1 MTKRPAKFG
10 TTVPELKDVISKYGC
25 GLGTDPPYIVVGEFR
40 SKTKGPFGGIL
51 AAAQNQFYA
60 YLIWREVQKN
70 GDASV
75 KRSEF
80 HPKTNFSIAGYKQQ
94 LRDKMEAQ
102 KQAAA
107 AAEKQEQPQPE
118 VPRPRPRIVSWSDKK
133 DNSNA

>member
-10 TTVPELKDVISKYGC
+10 TTVPELKEVISKYGC
-25 GLGTDPPYIVVGEFR
+25 GLGTDPPYVVVGEFK
-40 SKTKGPFGGIL
+40 SKTKGPYGGIL

-60 YLIWREVQKN
+60 YLIWREVNKN
-70 GDASV
+70 GNALV

-94 LRDKMEAQ
+94 LREKMEAQ
-102 KQAAA
+102 KQA
-107 AAEKQEQPQPE
+107 EKQPQPE
-118 VPRPRPRIVSWSDKK
+118 APRPRPRIVSWSGREK